1 MKICLSLT
9 TYRNGL
15 ALDICKL
22 SITHMQSRWV
32 GVKVNIVPTE
42 RPRQK
47 DETPN
52 NLSSLSIC
60 HCYIFLSSSKSTPN
74 EEISQVPRKGRSTM
88 SFPIPA
94 ALAPTFSTPSLITPP
109 LRPIQSSSPHY
120 ILRPLTQ
127 AAPTKP
133 KATLTSKRPIIIRP
147 ETFNT

>member
-1 MKICLSLT
+1 MKNCLSLT
-9 TYRNGL
+9 TYLNGL

-22 SITHMQSRWV
+22 SITHMQGRWV

-47 DETPN
+47 DETLN

-60 HCYIFLSSSKSTPN
+60 HCYILLPSSKSTLN

-94 ALAPTFSTPSLITPP
+94 ALASTFPTPSSHHLSA
-109 LRPIQSSSPHY
+109 LSNPHHH
-120 ILRPLTQ
+120 IVSFVHSR
-127 AAPTKP
+127 K
-133 KATLTSKRPIIIRP
+133 KRQQNPSLY
-147 ETFNT
+147 